1 MLIIRVDVRD
11 ALLFFKVSTET
22 NSNNRKEAA
31 LKKIYIYIVRY
42 YLKKRDQKK
51 TYINPSFEIEI

>member
-22 NSNNRKEAA
+22 KSNNRKEAA
-31 LKKIYIYIVRY
+31 LKKIYIYIFRY

-51 TYINPSFEIEI
+51 PI